1 MTSIIIWTIAVI
13 TLLGLVLAVSIF
25 LVAKK
30 FTVKEDPRI
39 DQVEAVMPGANCGGC
54 GFAGCRAFATA
65 CVGADNLDK
74 TFCPVGGNETMKK
87 VADILGM
94 AVQEKAPMVAVVR
107 CNGSCANRP
116 KTSSYDGV
124 QSCRVKASLYAGDTA
139 CRYGCLG
146 CGDCVEACAFGAIKM
161 DPETGLP
168 VVDQEKCTACGACAK
183 ACHKGIIEIRNK
195 GPRNMRIYV
204 SCINKEKGAVARKAC
219 KTACI
224 GCGKC
229 AKVCAHDAITVENNV
244 AYIDFTKCKL
254 CRKCVLDCPTGAIH
268 DVNFPKPAVK
278 PAPKPAP
285 AAAEKPAAPAPAP
298 INDAEAAPAQ
308 NQPVTK
314 EEK

>member
-1 MTSIIIWTIAVI
+1 
-13 TLLGLVLAVSIF
+13 
-25 LVAKK
+25 
-30 FTVKEDPRI
+30 
-39 DQVEAVMPGANCGGC
+39 
-54 GFAGCRAFATA
+54 
-65 CVGADNLDK
+65 
-74 TFCPVGGNETMKK
+74 MKK

-146 CGDCVEACAFGAIKM
+146 CGDCVAACAFGAIKM

-183 ACHKGIIEIRNK
+183 ACPKGIIEIRNK
-195 GPRNMRIYV
+195 GPRNMRVYV
-204 SCINKEKGAVARKAC
+204 SCINKDKGAVARKAC
-219 KTACI
+219 KAACI

-254 CRKCVLDCPTGAIH
+254 CRKCVLECPTGAIH

-285 AAAEKPAAPAPAP
+285 AAAPNTA
-298 INDAEAAPAQ
+298 AEAAPAQ
-308 NQPVTK
+308 NKPVTK

>member
-183 ACHKGIIEIRNK
+183 ACPKGIIEIRNK

-219 KTACI
+219 KAACI

-254 CRKCVLDCPTGAIH
+254 CREAGTETGPCRCP
-268 DVNFPKPAVK
+268 
-278 PAPKPAP
+278 
-285 AAAEKPAAPAPAP
+285 EYCR
-298 INDAEAAPAQ
+298 
-308 NQPVTK
+308 
-314 EEK
+314 

>member
-124 QSCRVKASLYAGDTA
+124 QSCRVKASLYSGDTA

-146 CGDCVEACAFGAIKM
+146 CGDCVAACAFGAIKM

-183 ACHKGIIEIRNK
+183 ACPKGIIEIRNK
-195 GPRNMRIYV
+195 GPRNMRVYV
-204 SCINKEKGAVARKAC
+204 SCINKDKGAVARKAC
-219 KTACI
+219 KAACI

-254 CRKCVLDCPTGAIH
+254 CRKCVLECPTGAIH

-278 PAPKPAP
+278 PAPKPAS
-285 AAAEKPAAPAPAP
+285 AAAPNTA
-298 INDAEAAPAQ
+298 AEAAPAQ
-308 NQPVTK
+308 NKPGTK

>member
-1 MTSIIIWTIAVI
+1 MTSIIIWNIAVI
-13 TLLGLVLAVSIF
+13 TLLVLVLAVSIF

-146 CGDCVEACAFGAIKM
+146 CGDCVAACAFGAIKM

-168 VVDQEKCTACGACAK
+168 VVAQEKCTACGACAK
-183 ACHKGIIEIRNK
+183 ACPKGIIEIRNK
-195 GPRNMRIYV
+195 GPRNMRVYV
-204 SCINKEKGAVARKAC
+204 SCINKDKGAVARKAC
-219 KTACI
+219 KAACI

-254 CRKCVLDCPTGAIH
+254 CRKCVLECPTGAIH

-285 AAAEKPAAPAPAP
+285 AAAPNTA
-298 INDAEAAPAQ
+298 AEAAPAQ
-308 NQPVTK
+308 NKPVTK